1 MIRDRIDGLGG
12 RKFVLSLGCAV
23 MCTTLLVTSYIS
35 QEIFR
40 DLIIATVAVYIAGN
54 TFQKVKGQ
62 PNDD

>member
-1 MIRDRIDGLGG
+1 MIRDHINGLGG
-12 RKFVLSLGCAV
+12 RKFVLSVGCAV

-54 TFQKVKGQ
+54 TFQKSKTQ
-62 PNDD
+62 YNDD